1 MSNEFDLMLNLI
13 QISDLLMKVKIGF
26 KMAAGKING
35 TNETTLHA
43 TSKKTTFDIRL
54 ICICNTFV
62 IDLVLF
68 VNPKLNF
75 VTNVSIKV
83 KT

>member
-1 MSNEFDLMLNLI
+1 MLNLI
-13 QISDLLMKVKIGF
+13 QISDLLLKVKIGF

-35 TNETTLHA
+35 TNQTTLHA
-43 TSKKTTFDIRL
+43 TSKKTTFDIRFY
-54 ICICNTFV
+54 NTFV